1 MQRMKLTASLLLLV
15 SVALLML
22 ASCTSSVRTKVTAF
36 NSISVPVTGN
46 AIIEPAQLYTS
57 NAPGAVDNPADIKNS
72 LEFKHYSRVTAAA
85 LAEHGIRV
93 LEDDAEATPD
103 YRIALGFYVE
113 EVQPKRSRFQSG
125 VVYRTSPWRYTGG
138 EILLMNGDDKRREY
152 RRTLT
157 FSITRTADESRIYET
172 TASSRGSCD
181 VMTVVFDEMLAAVLT
196 LYPQADGSVKSVT
209 VKGDSRC

>member
-1 MQRMKLTASLLLLV
+1 MRRIKLQASLLLVV
-15 SVALLML
+15 SASLLML

-36 NSISVPVTGN
+36 NSISAPISGT
-46 AIIEPAQLYTS
+46 AIIEPAQAYAS
-57 NAPGAVDNPADIKNS
+57 SASGAVDNSADIQNS

-93 LEDDAEATPD
+93 LEGDAEATPD

-113 EVQPKRSRFQSG
+113 EAHPKRSRFQSG

-138 EILLMNGDDKRREY
+138 EILLMNGEDKRREY

-157 FSITRTADESRIYET
+157 FGITRTADGSRIYET
-172 TASSRGSCD
+172 TASSLGSCD
-181 VMTVVFDEMLAAVLT
+181 VMTVVFNEMLAAILT
-196 LYPQADGSVKSVT
+196 LYPQADGSVKSVSI
-209 VKGDSRC
+209 KGDSRC